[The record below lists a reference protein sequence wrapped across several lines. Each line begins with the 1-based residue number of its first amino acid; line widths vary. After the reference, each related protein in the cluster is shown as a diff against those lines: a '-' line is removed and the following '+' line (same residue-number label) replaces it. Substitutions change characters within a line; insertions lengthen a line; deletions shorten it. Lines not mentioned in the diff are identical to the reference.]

1 MILLYI
7 FAIIIIIILFICAY
21 IRIKFPFWAIQPIF
35 HIYDIWYYI
44 CPPGIIQLD
53 LPKREDKYNNFINI
67 KTKSLDDISQ
77 LDKSRFVDF
86 IQQHFLREKSLHY
99 APKAENI
106 WPYMEGLEGGSTYI
120 SFYNTEDM
128 VIDTKTNDISKT
140 DKILGTM
147 VSYPLQVVINNGK
160 PDAFFDIYYVDYL
173 CVHSDHRN
181 KSIAP
186 QLIQTHNYHHRHRNP
201 KIQTCLFK
209 REGHFTAAI
218 PLCVY
223 TAYGYN
229 ISSIYEKPDGDEI
242 PPNINLIEVSHKNM
256 SHLVDF
262 IKTTQNKYKISISP
276 SLANISSLIK
286 TENVFI
292 YLLIQGN
299 IVLSAYYFKKQCS
312 YIIRNDNAK
321 KTEILTCFASITAKN
336 VADNIFINGFKKA
349 IRQIVEKYPNYSELM
364 IEGKSDNV
372 LLNNKLSSV
381 ITTIFAFPCAYYFY
395 NFAYA
400 VYNPEETFILI

>member
-1 MILLYI
+1 M
-7 FAIIIIIILFICAY
+7 
-21 IRIKFPFWAIQPIF
+21 FPFWAIQPIF

-44 CPPGIIQLD
+44 CPPGIIQIE
-53 LPKREDKYNNFINI
+53 LPKKDDKYNNFINI
-67 KTKSLDDISQ
+67 KTKSLDDISEV
-77 LDKSRFVDF
+77 DKSRFVDF
-86 IQQHFLREKSLHY
+86 IQQHFLREKHLHY

-106 WPYMEGLEGGSTYI
+106 WPYMEGLEGGSTFI

-128 VIDTKTNDISKT
+128 LIDTKTNNICKT

-160 PDAFFDIYYVDYL
+160 PYAYFNIYYVDYL

-201 KIQTCLFK
+201 NIQTCLFK

-223 TAYGYN
+223 KACGYN
-229 ISSIYEKPDGDEI
+229 ISSIYEKNDSNGNNNHDGI
-242 PPNINLIEVSHKNM
+242 PPNINFIEVSHKNM
-256 SHLVDF
+256 SHLIDF
-262 IKTTQNKYKISISP
+262 IKTTQHKFKISISP

-312 YIIRNDNAK
+312 YIIRQDNAK
-321 KTEILTCFASITAKN
+321 KTEILTCFASITSKN
-336 VADNIFINGFKKA
+336 VTDNIFINGFKRA

-364 IEGKSDNV
+364 IECKSDNV

-381 ITTIFAFPCAYYFY
+381 IKPIFTCPCAYYFY